1 MAQIRTMGVTEF
13 KSDEETT
20 KARELYELMKTNDQT
35 EVPQRKKRKKKSV
48 ELPDTELA
56 KEK

>member
-35 EVPQRKKRKKKSV
+35 EVPQRKKRKKKVV
-48 ELPDTELA
+48 EVVE
-56 KEK
+56 KEA